1 VAAGRSVRRRHT
13 VITCQYGDGP
23 ARKSK
28 LGADYDGV
36 QYLVDQGVGKP

>member
-1 VAAGRSVRRRHT
+1 MAPGVWKG
-13 VITCQYGDGP
+13 QYGDGP